1 MANFITSGGGVVN
14 AINNSRVAA
23 PNFHNARVPVD
34 NQPKVFDARSQQGGP
49 VATPPII
56 VGSPTPTP
64 PPLGGG
70 VNGGAT
76 PPIFD
81 PGQIVPIDRGG
92 AGHSPTQP
100 PAALSTMMQ
109 NRSSPWD
116 NRPMLNDR
124 MAAVMANRIPVG
136 LLGSAL
142 GNYRQAVYD
151 WRSQRPT
158 ADQAALQN
166 WQEQRP
172 TAQDYFSQLWTNPNN
187 GAG

>member
-1 MANFITSGGGVVN
+1 
-14 AINNSRVAA
+14 
-23 PNFHNARVPVD
+23 
-34 NQPKVFDARSQQGGP
+34 
-49 VATPPII
+49 
-56 VGSPTPTP
+56 
-64 PPLGGG
+64 
-70 VNGGAT
+70 
-76 PPIFD
+76 
-81 PGQIVPIDRGG
+81 
-92 AGHSPTQP
+92 
-100 PAALSTMMQ
+100 
-109 NRSSPWD
+109 
-116 NRPMLNDR
+116 MLNDR